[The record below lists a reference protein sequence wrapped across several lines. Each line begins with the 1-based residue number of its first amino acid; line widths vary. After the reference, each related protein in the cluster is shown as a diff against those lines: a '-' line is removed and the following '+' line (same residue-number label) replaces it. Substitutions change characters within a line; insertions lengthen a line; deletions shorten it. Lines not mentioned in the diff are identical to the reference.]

1 MSGGLARLKE
11 RENNS
16 EHKKK
21 VGKMALRYIVT
32 SDILECMEEKGMYKA
47 DLAKKLGTSKANVT
61 QMLDGERNLT
71 IDSLY
76 EISNAL
82 GAELDIHLFSN
93 FEGENGESNASTFVF
108 SCSHHESKNHE
119 DEMSFADESVVL
131 LA

>member
-16 EHKKK
+16 EHKNK
-21 VGKMALRYIVT
+21 VGKMAFRYIVT
-32 SDILECMEEKGMYKA
+32 SDILECMEEKGIYKA

-61 QMLDGERNLT
+61 QMLNGERNLT

-76 EISNAL
+76 EISNAI
-82 GAELDIHLFSN
+82 GAELNIHLFSS
-93 FEGENGESNASTFVF
+93 FEGENVESTASTLIL
-108 SCSHHESKNHE
+108 SCSPQECKKQG
-119 DEMSFADESVVL
+119 DEVSFFDESIVL

>member
-11 RENNS
+11 RENNA

-21 VGKMALRYIVT
+21 VGKMALRYVVT
-32 SDILECMEEKGMYKA
+32 ADILECMEEKGIYKA

-61 QMLDGERNLT
+61 QMLNGERNLT

-76 EISNAL
+76 EISNAI
-82 GAELDIHLFSN
+82 GAELDIHLCSS
-93 FEGENGESNASTFVF
+93 FEGEKGEGTSSTYVF
-108 SCSHHESKNHE
+108 PCTHLEHKKHKDE
-119 DEMSFADESVVL
+119 DFIADESIVL